1 MLHPLLHLIA
11 TRPNLLADHAE
22 AYADLVATQV
32 GSSFNAAKRRAIF
45 YAAAL
50 CGTGV
55 TAVLI
60 GVAVMVW
67 AVIPAEVMQAPWA
80 LVAVPL
86 PALLATIGCLMAARK
101 PGVEGAFDVVREQ
114 INADVAM
121 LREAGTL

>member
-32 GSSFNAAKRRAIF
+32 GSSFIAAKRRAIY

-50 CGTGV
+50 CS
-55 TAVLI
+55 
-60 GVAVMVW
+60 VAVMVW
-67 AVIPAEVMQAPWA
+67 AVIPTEVMQAPWA

-86 PALLATIGCLMAARK
+86 PTLLATIGCLVAARK
-101 PGVEGAFDVVREQ
+101 PDVDGAFDVVRDQ
-114 INADVAM
+114 IKADVAM
-121 LREAGTL
+121 LRETGRL